1 MQNTLRF
8 LMKKKVFPLW
18 QITFD
23 SLKKYKKLFINGA
36 KLVFFIRNL
45 RAFLHLLFAGN
56 ALRFERLKRS
66 HHLFKNQGQFQIRWQ
81 CSRNCPPIV
90 FCPHIWKT
98 KNNLSLQKSRAITVY
113 FWDEVFSF
121 SMPSVCPHLTT
132 VYHSYF
138 SIWIKS

>member
-8 LMKKKVFPLW
+8 LIKKKVLPLW

-90 FCPHIWKT
+90 LFISSKIEC
-98 KNNLSLQKSRAITVY
+98 NNIGFLRRRFFPFNALGTP
-113 FWDEVFSF
+113 SF
-121 SMPSVCPHLTT
+121 SNSVVITYT
-132 VYHSYF
+132 D
-138 SIWIKS
+138 